1 MSTARSVARNTL
13 FLSIAQGI
21 RILFAFILILYIAN
35 VYGAVWQGKFSILLA
50 FLNIFMVLASFGMPR
65 LITRDVARDYG
76 AGNQYYWS
84 GLLAQGGTTVL
95 VMALMVVIV
104 ALMPYPEDTKQ
115 MLWLAVLALPLFTLY
130 SVSGALLR
138 AHERMQYLVYA
149 EVISAVA
156 QLAVAVILL
165 SAGAG
170 VMALAVIRIAG
181 IGLAALVVF
190 LSAIWLRYIR
200 RPLINLSF
208 SKRLLIESTDFF
220 GMAAFDAL
228 LQRLDLLILSVIA
241 GEAAVGIYDA
251 AYQLIRVLMTLV
263 LSFTDAIYPALS
275 RLYKNAQ
282 ERFSLATSK
291 ALQYGL
297 ILLLPVAVGATAL
310 APEIIALFYR
320 RPAYALSADVLAV
333 LSWVL
338 LAYFVQILLSRTLTA
353 GDAPRAAF
361 RIIAGM
367 VGVGVL
373 VLTGL
378 TVAFGAV
385 GTAWGMLVVYLFG
398 AILSWRASRDF
409 ELTFEIRCLARPAM
423 AAAMMGTVLYFLP
436 EVHVLISMVT
446 GAGIYGVLAVG
457 LRVFDQGDMQV
468 LRALANIS

>member
-104 ALMPYPEDTKQ
+104 TLMPYPQDTKK

-138 AHERMQYLVYA
+138 AQERMQYLVYA

-208 SKRLLIESTDFF
+208 SKRLLIESFDFF

-228 LQRLDLLILSVIA
+228 LQRLDILILSVIA

-297 ILLLPVAVGATAL
+297 ILLLPVAVGTTAL

-320 RPAYALSADVLAV
+320 RSVYALSADVLAV

-373 VLTGL
+373 VLAGL

-398 AILSWRASRDF
+398 AILSWRASRNF
-409 ELTFEIRCLARPAM
+409 ELSFGARCLVRPAM
-423 AAAMMGTVLYFLP
+423 AAALMGTVLYFLP
-436 EVHVLISMVT
+436 EVHVLISMVI
-446 GAGIYGVLAVG
+446 GASIYGALAVG

-468 LRALANIS
+468 LRALAKRS